1 MKNKEVTKKKTKK
14 QQLKIVRG
22 QRAMGLGWMSLLDS
36 VVQDN
41 LSDNLMTIL
50 QNYEGSEEE

>member
-1 MKNKEVTKKKTKK
+1 MKLKRENRNKKKKKGK

-50 QNYEGSEEE
+50 